1 MSYVRE
7 GIVLVKQS
15 PVIPTS
21 RFAEQCEGKGKVKG
35 RKTMQRRGTQQ
46 MYETLLGGKQAWT
59 PNI

>member
-1 MSYVRE
+1 MSYIRE

-35 RKTMQRRGTQQ
+35 RKTMQRNT
-46 MYETLLGGKQAWT
+46 TDV
-59 PNI
+59 